1 MKLKHMSNTHILSL
15 HSVHTSRRAKKNIYK
30 WFLHSILLYS
40 RIDAYATIQKNG
52 LANATKQNIKSL
64 HDSPFI

>member
-1 MKLKHMSNTHILSL
+1 MKLKHMSDTHSLSL
-15 HSVHTSRRAKKNIYK
+15 HSVHTSRSAKKNYK
-30 WFLHSILLYS
+30 WFLQSILLYG

-64 HDSPFI
+64 HESPFV